1 MEMSKIFKINIYN
14 LKNYRSFEKVIL
26 KLINTRESK
35 LKNNSEYNY
44 KKLKKYS
51 WDVISQKYID
61 LAKIL
66 NNRYKELKY
75 EKKLY

>member
-1 MEMSKIFKINIYN
+1 MSKIFKINIYN

-35 LKNNSEYNY
+35 LKDYSEYNY
-44 KKLKKYS
+44 KKLKNYS

-66 NNRYKELKY
+66 NNHQR
-75 EKKLY
+75 